1 MKPMIGINGFGR
13 IGRLVTRAALALD
26 NLQIVAI
33 NDPFLDPATIAYL
46 LEFDSVHGH
55 LDREISFDDASVTI
69 DGHCIRC
76 FASRDPAQIPWGQA
90 GAEYVVESTGVFLTA
105 ELAQA
110 HLAGGAKHVIITA
123 PPKDQTPMF
132 VVGVN
137 SDTYAGQAIV
147 SNASCTT
154 NCLAPLAKIIHEAFG
169 IEKGLMT
176 TVHAVTSTQP
186 TVDNASKKDP
196 RGGRAA
202 YCNIIPSST
211 GAAKAVGKVL
221 PVLAGKLTGMA
232 FRVPVADVSV
242 VDLTVELKT
251 PATYEQICAAVK
263 KASDGDMSEY
273 VAYTDKPMVSSD
285 FITNSHG
292 CIFDAG
298 AGLALDSTFVK
309 LVAWYDNEYGYSS
322 NVTRLI
328 AQMAKYDAAHK

>member
-1 MKPMIGINGFGR
+1 
-13 IGRLVTRAALALD
+13 
-26 NLQIVAI
+26 
-33 NDPFLDPATIAYL
+33 
-46 LEFDSVHGH
+46 
-55 LDREISFDDASVTI
+55 
-69 DGHCIRC
+69 
-76 FASRDPAQIPWGQA
+76 
-90 GAEYVVESTGVFLTA
+90 
-105 ELAQA
+105 
-110 HLAGGAKHVIITA
+110 
-123 PPKDQTPMF
+123 
-132 VVGVN
+132 
-137 SDTYAGQAIV
+137 
-147 SNASCTT
+147 
-154 NCLAPLAKIIHEAFG
+154 
-169 IEKGLMT
+169 
-176 TVHAVTSTQP
+176 
-186 TVDNASKKDP
+186 VDNASKKDP

-202 YCNIIPSST
+202 YCNIIPSTT